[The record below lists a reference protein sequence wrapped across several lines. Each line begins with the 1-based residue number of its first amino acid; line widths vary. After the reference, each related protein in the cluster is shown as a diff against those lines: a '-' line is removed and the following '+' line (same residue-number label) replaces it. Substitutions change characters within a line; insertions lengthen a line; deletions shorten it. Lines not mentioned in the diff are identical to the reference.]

1 MRKKVLFIQQNL
13 QGGGAEK
20 VLLDIIN
27 NFNYNKYNITL
38 LLIDDRGVYTKQI
51 DKRVNEFS
59 LLSPKEITNLGYL
72 RKLHI
77 WFVVNAY
84 LRRKVNQI
92 LGKSQFDTIISFMEG
107 ISAKCHGFVCN
118 RAKRNISWVHID
130 LLLNNWCLNEFKS
143 IKEQRA
149 IYEKMD
155 KIITVSYGA
164 KESFKKLFPG
174 LDIDVIYNLIDKEQI
189 CAKAKQEPYKPK
201 RFTVCNVG
209 RLADQKRQDRIVEVA
224 DICKNNGLDIDF
236 LIIGQGPLLEK
247 LQNMVAS
254 RGLGD
259 YVHLLG
265 FQKNPYAY
273 IGSSDVFLLTSDSEG
288 YPLVV
293 CESLCLGKPI
303 VSTDVTGPHEMLSD
317 GTGILTSKEPQ
328 EIFNAIYKLYS
339 NKDYRLEFARKSL
352 AKSSIFD
359 IEKQMNDIYQIL

>member
-1 MRKKVLFIQQNL
+1 MKKDILFIQQNL

-38 LLIDDRGVYTKQI
+38 LLIDGRGVYTGQI
-51 DKRVNEFS
+51 DKRVKVLS
-59 LLSPKEITNLGYL
+59 LLTPPKITILGYL
-72 RKLHI
+72 RKAQL
-77 WFVVNAY
+77 WFVVNSY
-84 LRRKVNQI
+84 LRRRINYI
-92 LGKSQFDTIISFMEG
+92 LGKSRFDDIISFMEG
-107 ISAKCHGFVCN
+107 ISAKCHGFVCQ
-118 RAKRNISWVHID
+118 RAQKNISWVHTD

-143 IKEQRA
+143 INEQRA

-155 KIITVSYGA
+155 TIITVSEGA
-164 KESFKKLFPG
+164 KESFKKVFPG
-174 LDIDVIYNLIDKEQI
+174 LEIDVIYNLIDKKQI
-189 CAKAKQEPYKPK
+189 YTKAKQAPYEAK

-209 RLADQKRQDRIVEVA
+209 RLANQKRQDRIVEVA
-224 DICKNNGLDIDF
+224 DICKQNGLDIDF
-236 LIIGQGPLLEK
+236 LILGQGPLLDM
-247 LQNMVAS
+247 LQEMIKS
-254 RGLGD
+254 RGLEE

-273 IGSSDVFLLTSDSEG
+273 IDASDVFLLTSDSEG

-317 GTGILTSKEPQ
+317 GSGILTAKNPHD
-328 EIFNAIYKLYS
+328 IYNALYKLYS
-339 NKDYRLEFARKSL
+339 NKEYLSEYAQRSL

-359 IEKQMNDIYQIL
+359 IKRQMNTIYQIL